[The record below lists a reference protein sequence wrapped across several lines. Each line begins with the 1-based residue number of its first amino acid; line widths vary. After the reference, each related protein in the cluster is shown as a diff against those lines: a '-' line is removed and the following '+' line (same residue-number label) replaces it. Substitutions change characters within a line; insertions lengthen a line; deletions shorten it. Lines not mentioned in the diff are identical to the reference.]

1 MKRIWEFYEN
11 MNEIVYVIDID
22 NHELI
27 YMNRKARETYGYP
40 EPQDYQHR
48 KCYTALQGLSSP
60 CAVCTNRYLESGKF
74 YEWTFY
80 NPMLKKTFSLKDTL
94 IEHDGRRYRMEIAID
109 MNLAAQQKQIIKDF
123 TNNEAMINEGLRLS
137 LSAGT
142 PEKSLRIL
150 LDYLGHSLRSDRV
163 YIFEENA
170 SGSFDNTY
178 EWCANGVAPQK
189 NTLQN
194 IPYEAVALW
203 FKAFRNNEN
212 VIIKDLFSIKDSDAL
227 AYEYLLPQDIQS
239 LVVSP
244 LFSDNEIIGF
254 YGVDNPPQDFL
265 NHISTIFQVLGHFIV
280 SILRRRNLVRKLEAL
295 SYSDQLTGA
304 KNRHAMEAFS
314 DSADPAKSIGV
325 INCDVLGLKRINDS
339 QGHQAG
345 DQLLIRSFEC
355 LREQFS
361 EYPIFRMGGDEF
373 LILCSGIEEEDMKQR
388 ADRVR
393 QNMASHKT
401 LLSLGCVWKPVLG
414 DSLPKLLIKADA
426 LMYQEK
432 KQYYEKNPDCS
443 R

>member
-1 MKRIWEFYEN
+1 MNAVWEFFEN

-27 YMNRKARETYGYP
+27 YMNRKAREIYGYP
-40 EPQDYQHR
+40 DAKDYRHK
-48 KCYTALQGLSSP
+48 KCFTMLQGLPSP
-60 CAVCTNRYLESGKF
+60 CASCTNRYLEAGKF

-94 IEHDGRRYRMEIAID
+94 VEHEGRRCRMEIAID
-109 MNLAAQQKQIIKDF
+109 MSLAAQQKQIIKDF
-123 TNNEAMINEGLRLS
+123 SNNEAMINEGLRRS
-137 LSAGT
+137 LAAGT

-170 SGSFDNTY
+170 SGCYDNTY
-178 EWCANGVAPQK
+178 EWCASGVVPQK
-189 NTLQN
+189 DSLQN
-194 IPYEAVALW
+194 IPPEAVAHW
-203 FKAFRNNEN
+203 FEAFRSNEN

-244 LFSDNEIIGF
+244 LYSDNKIIGF

-280 SILRRRNLVRKLEAL
+280 SILRRRNLVRRLENL
-295 SYSDQLTGA
+295 SYYDQLTGA
-304 KNRHAMEAFS
+304 RNRHAMEAFS
-314 DSADPAKSIGV
+314 DSADSAASIGV
-325 INCDVLGLKRINDS
+325 INIDVLGLKRINDS

-345 DQLLIRSFEC
+345 DRLLIRSFQC
-355 LREQFS
+355 LQEQFP

-373 LILCSGIEEEDMKQR
+373 LILCSGIGEEDMKRR
-388 ADRVR
+388 ADQVR
-393 QNMASHKT
+393 QSMASYET
-401 LLSLGCVWKPVLG
+401 RLSLGCIWKPILK
-414 DSLPKLLIKADA
+414 DSLPKLLIEADA

-432 KQYYEKNPDCS
+432 KQYYEKHPDCA